1 MSAETPAEGM
11 GAAALG
17 AVSPAVRGWAIDPR
31 LPAFWLVAGLL
42 GFGAWRVGGMIHR
55 AISFYPLPALAALV
69 LFALYAIPFV
79 LVVRSLDYLEE
90 EPPVLLAVA
99 FGWGGLVATSFAIPA
114 NAAVRNIVANLTSP
128 GFADSWGPAISAP
141 PVEETLKLLGVI
153 AIVLLARQQINSTLD
168 GFVYGALVGL
178 GFQVVEDFVYAVN
191 AVAQADHAGHND
203 WVSPLVGTFLA
214 RGFLG
219 GLWSHTMFTALAG
232 AGVGYALTHLQRR
245 WIRRIGF
252 AVLASAGA
260 WAFHFVWDS
269 PLLLEGFGFGLGGVL
284 AVVVLKGLPGLVV
297 VLLLVRAALHHEAAF
312 YSKLLLRVS
321 DHRLITEDEVA
332 VLVKG
337 RNRLAA
343 RRYARSRRGVR
354 AAAAMRRLQRA
365 QARYAVELSRHAHG
379 RAEAA
384 GSRRTTALKKREYDV
399 SEARQRLRDLGIER
413 VSLPELAPHTWT
425 GLLSIGLGLL
435 GVVVPAVALP
445 AVGLA
450 LAGLWRA
457 RRRRALPDSWYVDG
471 LMVSG
476 IGLTLWM
483 VSYVLFDAG
492 SR

>member
-1 MSAETPAEGM
+1 MSAGTPAD
-11 GAAALG
+11 GALAA
-17 AVSPAVRGWAIDPR
+17 VRPAVRGLVIDPR
-31 LPAFWLVAGLL
+31 LPAFWLVTGLL
-42 GFGAWRVGGMIHR
+42 GFGAWRIGEMIHR
-55 AISFYPLPALAALV
+55 AISIYPLPALAALV
-69 LFALYAIPFV
+69 LFALYAVPFV

-90 EPPVLLAVA
+90 EPPLLLAVA
-99 FGWGGLVATSFAIPA
+99 FAWGGLVATSFAIPA

-128 GFADSWGPAISAP
+128 SFADAWGPAISAP

-178 GFQVVEDFVYAVN
+178 GFQVVENFVYAVN
-191 AVAQADHAGHND
+191 AVAQADNAGHSD
-203 WVSPLVGTFLA
+203 WASPLVGTFLA

-232 AGVGYALTHLQRR
+232 AGVGYAMTHVGRP
-245 WIRRIGF
+245 WTRRIGI
-252 AVLASAGA
+252 VLLAYAGA

-284 AVVVLKGLPGLVV
+284 AVVVVKGLPGLVV
-297 VLLLVRAALHHEAAF
+297 VLLLARAALHHEAAF
-312 YSKLLLRVS
+312 YAELLLRIS
-321 DHRLITEDEVA
+321 DHSLITEDEVA

-343 RRYARSRRGVR
+343 RRYARSRGGHR

-365 QARYAVELSRHAHG
+365 QARYAVELSRHVHA
-379 RAEAA
+379 RAEAL
-384 GSRRTTALKKREYDV
+384 GRRRAAALKKREYDIRA
-399 SEARQRLRDLGIER
+399 ARQRLVDLRIER
-413 VSLPELAPHTWT
+413 VRLPELAPHTLS
-425 GLLSIGLGLL
+425 GLLSILFGLL
-435 GVVVPAVALP
+435 GVVFPVLASVAI
-445 AVGLA
+445 GIA
-450 LAGLWRA
+450 LIGLWRA
-457 RRRRALPDSWYVDG
+457 RRRQALPDGWYADG

-476 IGLTLWM
+476 IGLALWL